1 MLAPI
6 LLAVACHAL
15 APSAPAWRAIDAQY
29 AKIAEAS
36 RTKNLDA
43 LAALYDPQFR
53 VTGPNDAH
61 LDYKQ
66 SLEYSRAA
74 FRLMT
79 EQLHLTN
86 TILRL
91 EACGDDQVTATVL
104 QQWSRWQVS
113 FGKPGDTTPP
123 PCRMRRGS
131 AGRTAG
137 SA

>member
-1 MLAPI
+1 VLAPI

-74 FRLMT
+74 
-79 EQLHLTN
+79 
-86 TILRL
+86 
-91 EACGDDQVTATVL
+91 CGRAG
-104 QQWSRWQVS
+104 RWRS
-113 FGKPGDTTPP
+113 ESHGDTTPP
-123 PCRMRRGS
+123 PCRTRRGS
-131 AGRTAG
+131 AARTAG